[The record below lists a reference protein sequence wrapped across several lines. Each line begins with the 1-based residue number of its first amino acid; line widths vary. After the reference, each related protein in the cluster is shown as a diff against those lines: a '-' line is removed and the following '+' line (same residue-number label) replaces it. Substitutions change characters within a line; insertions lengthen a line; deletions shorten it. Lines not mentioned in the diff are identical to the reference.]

1 MHHFKYVNFCWDD
14 AKAATLKGADRL
26 VYRSNLLGSDQR
38 ITNTGGGNTSSKL
51 IEKDPLT
58 GEDVEVLWVKGSGG
72 DLRTAGREFFS
83 SLYQSKLVGLQAS
96 YGARADKGLKS
107 QAEDDMVAAYNHTTF
122 NLNPRPSS
130 IDTPL
135 HSFVPGKF
143 VDHMHPNA
151 IIAIA
156 ASKRCVELTREIFAG
171 EMDYVPWMRPGFE
184 LGLAMQEIS
193 AKNPKCRAIMMG
205 QHGFISWADDDKECY
220 TETLRYIET
229 AATFIEAKY
238 AAKGGDATA
247 FGGAK
252 YQTLPVEKRAEIFAA
267 INPWLRGQVSQQR
280 RFIGTVQDDEKI
292 LRFVNSKDAARLA
305 ELGTSCPD
313 HFLRTKIK
321 PLYVKL
327 DGEFESLSPLERFKL
342 ALSETD
348 DDSLSKHESFRHNE
362 DSRVKPVQERLKMLL
377 PFVREGR
384 YITIE
389 LNSEGQPELVLKNIS
404 FAESLVKPM
413 GYEFNGKHA
422 CENFTEKAVET
433 LTWAIRFYVNKRLRD
448 ERNECGIAA
457 VTKADSS
464 PEALAHFIAA
474 LKTKLAAGIAQY
486 RKDYATYYE
495 KCKRSNSPAM
505 RDPNPT
511 VVLIPGLGMVA
522 WGKDKSE
529 SRVTAEFYNC
539 AVEVMRGAE
548 AIDEYIALPQQEA
561 FDIEYWLLEEA
572 KLKRMPAEKELARQ
586 VVIVIGAGSGIGKE
600 TAHRISKEGA
610 QIVCVDLNE
619 AAAKATADELIAKL
633 GQGIGVAG
641 TGLSGCGPAIG
652 LGANITGRASI
663 RSMLDKVALAYG
675 GFDHIAVT
683 AGIFVPSDTTGHIP
697 DDKWALTFGIN
708 VTGSYLVADEA
719 SITWRAQGLRGNLV
733 LTTSANAAVAKKGS
747 VAYDCSKAAANHLVR
762 ELAIELSPLVR
773 VNGVAPATVVQ
784 GSAMFPRDRV
794 IGSLAKYNIP
804 YTDDEATESLV
815 TKLAQFYADRTLTKS
830 PITPA
835 DQAEAYFLLISNR
848 LSKTTGQVITVD
860 GGLHEAFLR

>member
-1 MHHFKYVNFCWDD
+1 MSTNFKHVNYRWDD
-14 AKAATLKGADRL
+14 AKFATLKSVDRL

-58 GEDVEVLWVKGSGG
+58 GEDVEILWVKGSGG

-83 SLYQSKLVGLQAS
+83 SLYQSKLIGLQKS

-107 QAEDDMVAAYNHTTF
+107 QAEDDMVGAYAHTTF

-135 HSFVPGKF
+135 HSFVPGKH

-151 IIAIA
+151 IISVA
-156 ASKRCVELTREIFAG
+156 ASKRCVELTKEIFKG

-184 LGLAMQEIS
+184 LGLAMQEI
-193 AKNPKCRAIMMG
+193 AKKNPKCRAIMMG

-220 TETLRYIET
+220 TETLRYIEL
-229 AATFIEAKY
+229 AAQYIEEKY
-238 AAKGGDATA
+238 QAKGGDAKA

-252 YQTLPVEKRAEIFAA
+252 YQSLDQAKRNEVFAA

-280 RFIGTVQDDEKI
+280 RFVGTVQDDEKI
-292 LRFVNSKDAARLA
+292 LRFVNSQDAARLA

-321 PLYVKL
+321 PLFV
-327 DGEFESLSPLERFKL
+327 DWNPQ
-342 ALSETD
+342 T
-348 DDSLSKHESFRHNE
+348 E
-362 DSRVKPVQERLKMLL
+362 DV
-377 PFVREGR
+377 
-384 YITIE
+384 
-389 LNSEGQPELVLKNIS
+389 
-404 FAESLVKPM
+404 
-413 GYEFNGKHA
+413 
-422 CENFTEKAVET
+422 
-433 LTWAIRFYVNKRLRD
+433 
-448 ERNECGIAA
+448 
-457 VTKADSS
+457 
-464 PEALAHFIAA
+464 AA
-474 LKTKLAAGIAQY
+474 LKAKLTAGLAQY
-486 RKDYATYYE
+486 RKDYAAYYE
-495 KCKRSNSPAM
+495 KCKHANSPAM
-505 RDPNPT
+505 RDANPT
-511 VVLIPGLGMVA
+511 VILIPGCGLVA

-548 AIDEYIALPQQEA
+548 AIDQYIALPQQEA

-586 VVIVIGAGSGIGKE
+586 IHIVIGAGSGIGKE
-600 TAHRISKEGA
+600 TAHRLSKEGA
-610 QIVCVDLNE
+610 HIVCVDMKPE
-619 AAAKATADELIAKL
+619 SAQATADELTAKL

-641 TGLSGCGPAIG
+641 TGLSGCGPALG
-652 LGANITGRASI
+652 LACNITDRASI
-663 RSMLDKVALAYG
+663 RAMLDQVALAYG
-675 GFDHIAVT
+675 GFDAIEVT
-683 AGIFVPSDTTGHIP
+683 AGVFWPSDTTGHIP
-697 DDKWALTFGIN
+697 DDKWAFVFNVN

-719 SITWRAQGLRGNLV
+719 YKTWKEQGLKGALV
-733 LTTSANAAVAKKGS
+733 LTTSANAVVAKKGS
-747 VAYDCSKAAANHLVR
+747 VAYDTSKAAANHLVR
-762 ELAIELSPLVR
+762 ELAMELAPLVR

-794 IGSLAKYNIP
+794 IGSLAKYNIA

-815 TKLAQFYADRTLTKS
+815 SKLAQFYADRTLTKT

-835 DQAEAYFLLISNR
+835 DQAEAYFLLVSQR

-860 GGLHEAFLR
+860 GGLFEAFLR